1 MIRDKEVAEVKAF
14 LMDRNHKHISIVFGG
29 TTHVCEA
36 MAIIARCIG
45 ADFTI
50 YQRLISLKLAAETMT
65 GEQIAHRLLLTLAV
79 TFQIDSPHLV
89 TIMHDRASVNDVAM
103 RTIKPLYPQVMDV
116 GCFSHTLDN
125 VGRAIGGDTLKGFV
139 MDWITLFSHSPKSRL
154 QWESTD
160 RR

>member
-1 MIRDKEVAEVKAF
+1 MPRHFGKQLLVVAVRIPVLTMRALLAHAQFWIVGSQHVSDLIPMIGDKEVAEVKAF

-116 GCFSHTLDN
+116 G
-125 VGRAIGGDTLKGFV
+125 
-139 MDWITLFSHSPKSRL
+139 
-154 QWESTD
+154 
-160 RR
+160 